1 MYVLDYLADPL
12 CARKP
17 GHSLCADYRL
27 LCSGSIYRRTE
38 GEWYKSEGARFLLEP
53 PLVLYAVSRPFDE
66 YPLELALRL
75 RVARVEETKP
85 GRPGL
90 RPAEEGAPG
99 LMMTMRSVHPDEEV
113 ARDLAAL
120 LTVLCRRLIT
130 VAGKSAERAP
140 YQYPEFDFVPLPL
153 ATSMRKVYWPPF
165 PATVAI
171 SFDGKQEVRY
181 YNPLPKPVDPDTLT
195 ALLLGL
201 PRIEHAD
208 SLVASARAYSR
219 ALELI
224 RNHPDAAYQL
234 LVSAVET
241 IANRVL
247 KKWQPDDEAKVEH
260 QRTVFKLAA
269 EFGLGEQAAR
279 KLALEACKGEH
290 WAKRKFREFLTAN
303 TDDTI
308 CDKEDD
314 LFRPALP
321 LELLPHKED
330 FQRTLGRIYDARCDA
345 THWGR
350 QFPVAGS
357 FSGGPTIPTELAWAW
372 LSSDFPPIAWFER
385 IVNIAIRTFWERSVG
400 ALGGAATADGDQ
412 S

>member
-1 MYVLDYLADPL
+1 MLKRAGKAGSHHVLRRQQGQKTEEADANPRQEPKRRSEETGAHPRRLSELGGFGKSGPGSLVRGSWWRLPSVFPSGSRSAVLGSRSSGVGGLAGGGGAGAIGWFPALPGLRAERCRSGNPRCSSAVGKGRAANWQSGDYLADPL

-17 GHSLCADYRL
+17 GHSFCADYRL

-66 YPLELALRL
+66 YPLELALRI

-181 YNPLPKPVDPDTLT
+181 YNPLPKPVDPDPCCSNTLF
-195 ALLLGL
+195 
-201 PRIEHAD
+201 
-208 SLVASARAYSR
+208 
-219 ALELI
+219 
-224 RNHPDAAYQL
+224 
-234 LVSAVET
+234 T
-241 IANRVL
+241 IAWPVVRSRGDVG
-247 KKWQPDDEAKVEH
+247 
-260 QRTVFKLAA
+260 RLA
-269 EFGLGEQAAR
+269 
-279 KLALEACKGEH
+279 
-290 WAKRKFREFLTAN
+290 T
-303 TDDTI
+303 
-308 CDKEDD
+308 
-314 LFRPALP
+314 RP
-321 LELLPHKED
+321 
-330 FQRTLGRIYDARCDA
+330 RR
-345 THWGR
+345 
-350 QFPVAGS
+350 
-357 FSGGPTIPTELAWAW
+357 
-372 LSSDFPPIAWFER
+372 
-385 IVNIAIRTFWERSVG
+385 RSVG
-400 ALGGAATADGDQ
+400 PLPGIRP
-412 S
+412 